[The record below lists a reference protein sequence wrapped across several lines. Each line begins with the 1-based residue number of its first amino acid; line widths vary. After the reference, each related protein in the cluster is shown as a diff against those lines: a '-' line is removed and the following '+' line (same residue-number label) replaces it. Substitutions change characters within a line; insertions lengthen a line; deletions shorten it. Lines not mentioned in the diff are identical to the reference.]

1 MKNALCLKNNLIIL
15 NFYRNFSYKHKKMY
29 FRDHINKKLDN
40 LEAKLKHI
48 EFHNGRENK
57 QEVDTAKKQCE
68 ELVEELK
75 AAVEREPR
83 TPNEYNK
90 I

>member
-1 MKNALCLKNNLIIL
+1 
-15 NFYRNFSYKHKKMY
+15 MY
-29 FRDHINKKLDN
+29 LREHFNKKLNN

-48 EFHNGRENK
+48 EFHNGRGNK
-57 QEVDTAKKQCE
+57 KEVEEAKKECE

-75 AAVEREPR
+75 PAVEREPR

-90 I
+90 V

>member
-1 MKNALCLKNNLIIL
+1 
-15 NFYRNFSYKHKKMY
+15 MY
-29 FRDHINKKLDN
+29 LREHFNKKLTN

-48 EFHNGRENK
+48 EFHNGRGNR
-57 QEVDTAKKQCE
+57 QEVETAKRECE

-75 AAVEREPR
+75 SAIEREPR

-90 I
+90 V

>member
-1 MKNALCLKNNLIIL
+1 
-15 NFYRNFSYKHKKMY
+15 MY
-29 FRDHINKKLDN
+29 LREHFNKKLNN

-48 EFHNGRENK
+48 EFHNGRGNK
-57 QEVDTAKKQCE
+57 KEVEEAKKECE
-68 ELVEELK
+68 GLVEELK

-90 I
+90 V

>member
-1 MKNALCLKNNLIIL
+1 MYLREHFKRKL
-15 NFYRNFSYKHKKMY
+15 N
-29 FRDHINKKLDN
+29 N

-48 EFHNGRENK
+48 EFHNGRGNR
-57 QEVDTAKKQCE
+57 QEVETAKKECE

-90 I
+90 V

>member
-1 MKNALCLKNNLIIL
+1 
-15 NFYRNFSYKHKKMY
+15 MY
-29 FRDHINKKLDN
+29 LREHFNKKLNN

-48 EFHNGRENK
+48 EFHNGRGNK
-57 QEVDTAKKQCE
+57 KEVDSAKKVCE

-90 I
+90 T